1 MPTFTQ
7 EKTRF
12 EIACERRIHE
22 LEAELSELQ
31 SDCDAKDNLI
41 DDLRVELHSK
51 TVTLNRVISDRT
63 YLPSGTQSGTQ

>member
-1 MPTFTQ
+1 MPTPET
-7 EKTRF
+7 KSTF
-12 EIACERRIHE
+12 EIACETRIYA
-22 LEAELSELQ
+22 LEAELAELQ

-63 YLPSGTQSGTQ
+63 YTPP

>member
-7 EKTRF
+7 EKTQF

-31 SDCDAKDNLI
+31 SDCDAKDSLI

-51 TVTLNRVISDRT
+51 SVTLSRVISDRT
-63 YLPSGTQSGTQ
+63 YTPR

>member
-1 MPTFTQ
+1 MPTPET
-7 EKTRF
+7 KSTF

-63 YLPSGTQSGTQ
+63 YTPP

>member
-1 MPTFTQ
+1 MPTLEQKST
-7 EKTRF
+7 F

-63 YLPSGTQSGTQ
+63 YTPP